1 MLAIFFFNCY
11 SIAMNFIE
19 FNDVSFTYPA
29 VEGDVDS
36 DGNPIE
42 PRAVFEHFT
51 AQFPGG
57 FISLVGPNGSGKS
70 TFMLLASGRLV
81 PTAGKVLMMGKDIA
95 MMTGEAKN
103 MRASVIYQ
111 NMEFET
117 QDKVK
122 DLLTQV
128 YQSGTLQGKASG
140 ILGKDDL
147 LKEVIEVFE
156 LEGVLDHTLTGIS
169 KGEIQRTLLAFSI
182 LYGSASVFMD
192 EPLFAMEYP
201 QKEKALAYLRDYCK
215 KTGTTI
221 YISMHELELT
231 KRFAE
236 KVLLIYPNRDM
247 SFGTPEEVLTDEDL
261 EKAYGLPV
269 EMLKK
274 GEEYTRRDLTD
285 TAKSIADMNLL
296 LQQQQQAQPV
306 L

>member
-1 MLAIFFFNCY
+1 
-11 SIAMNFIE
+11 MNFIE

-29 VEGDVDS
+29 VEGDVDA

-42 PRAVFEHFT
+42 PRAVFSHFS
-51 AQFPGG
+51 AQFPSG
-57 FISLVGPNGSGKS
+57 FVSLVGPNGSGKS

-81 PTAGKVLMMGKDIA
+81 PTTGKVLMMGKDIA

-117 QDKVK
+117 EDKVG
-122 DLLTQV
+122 DLLAQV
-128 YQSGTLQGKASG
+128 FKSGTLQGKAQGIFGKGDLMSEVIDVFELSG
-140 ILGKDDL
+140 ILN
-147 LKEVIEVFE
+147 
-156 LEGVLDHTLTGIS
+156 HTLTGIS

-201 QKEKALAYLRDYCK
+201 QKEKSLSYLRDYCK

-221 YISMHELELT
+221 YISMHELDLT

-236 KVLLIYPNRDM
+236 KVLLFYPNRDM
-247 SFGTPEEVLTDEDL
+247 SFGTPEEVLTNEDL

-285 TAKSIADMNLL
+285 TAKSISDMNALL
-296 LQQQQQAQPV
+296 KAQSTTKNE
-306 L
+306 

>member
-1 MLAIFFFNCY
+1 
-11 SIAMNFIE
+11 MNFIE

-29 VEGDVDS
+29 VEGDVDA

-42 PRAVFEHFT
+42 PRAVFSHFS
-51 AQFPGG
+51 AQFPSG
-57 FISLVGPNGSGKS
+57 FVSLVGPNGSGKS

-81 PTAGKVLMMGKDIA
+81 PTTGKVLMMGKDIA

-117 QDKVK
+117 EDKVR

-128 YQSGTLQGKASG
+128 YRSGTLQGKASG
-140 ILGKDDL
+140 ILGNDDL

-182 LYGSASVFMD
+182 LYGSTSVFMD

-201 QKEKALAYLRDYCK
+201 QKEKALSYLRDYCK

-221 YISMHELELT
+221 YISMHELDLT

-236 KVLLIYPNRDM
+236 KVLLFYPNRDM
-247 SFGTPEEVLTDEDL
+247 SFGTPDEVLTDEDL

-296 LQQQQQAQPV
+296 LQQQQAQPV
-306 L
+306 S

>member
-29 VEGDVDS
+29 VEGDLDA
-36 DGNPIE
+36 DGKPIE

-51 AQFPGG
+51 AQFPSG

-81 PTAGKVLMMGKDIA
+81 PTTGKVLMMGKDIA

-117 QDKVK
+117 EDKVR

-128 YQSGTLQGKASG
+128 YRSGTLQGKASG
-140 ILGKDDL
+140 ILGNDDL

-201 QKEKALAYLRDYCK
+201 QKEKALSYLRDYCK

-221 YISMHELELT
+221 YISMHELDLT

-236 KVLLIYPNRDM
+236 KVLLFYPNRDM
-247 SFGTPEEVLTDEDL
+247 SFGTPDEVLTDEDL

-296 LQQQQQAQPV
+296 LKQQQAQPV
-306 L
+306 S

>member
-29 VEGDVDS
+29 VEGDLDA
-36 DGNPIE
+36 DGKPIE

-51 AQFPGG
+51 AQFPSG
-57 FISLVGPNGSGKS
+57 FTSLVGPNGSGKS
-70 TFMLLASGRLV
+70 TFMLLASGRRV
-81 PTAGKVLMMGKDIA
+81 PTTGKVLMMGKDIA

-117 QDKVK
+117 EDKVR

-128 YQSGTLQGKASG
+128 YRSGTLQGKASG
-140 ILGKDDL
+140 ILGNDDL

-201 QKEKALAYLRDYCK
+201 QKEKALSYLRDYCK

-221 YISMHELELT
+221 YISMHELDLT

-236 KVLLIYPNRDM
+236 KVLLFYPNRDM
-247 SFGTPEEVLTDEDL
+247 SFGTPDEVLTDEDL

-296 LQQQQQAQPV
+296 LKQQQAQPV
-306 L
+306 S

>member
-29 VEGDVDS
+29 VEGDLDA
-36 DGNPIE
+36 DGKPIE

-51 AQFPGG
+51 AQFPSG

-81 PTAGKVLMMGKDIA
+81 PTTGKVLMMGKDIA

-117 QDKVK
+117 EDKVR

-128 YQSGTLQGKASG
+128 YRSGTLQGKASG
-140 ILGKDDL
+140 ILGNDDL

-182 LYGSASVFMD
+182 LYGSNSVFMD

-201 QKEKALAYLRDYCK
+201 QKEKALSYLRDYCK

-221 YISMHELELT
+221 YISMHELDLT

-236 KVLLIYPNRDM
+236 KVLLFYPNRDM
-247 SFGTPEEVLTDEDL
+247 SFGTPDEVLTDEDL

-296 LQQQQQAQPV
+296 LQQQQAQPV
-306 L
+306 S

>member
-1 MLAIFFFNCY
+1 VLAIFFFNCY

-29 VEGDVDS
+29 VEGDLDA
-36 DGNPIE
+36 DGKPIE

-51 AQFPGG
+51 AQFPSG

-81 PTAGKVLMMGKDIA
+81 PTTGKVLMMGKDIA

-117 QDKVK
+117 EDKVR

-140 ILGKDDL
+140 ILGNDDL

-182 LYGSASVFMD
+182 LYGSTSVFMD

-201 QKEKALAYLRDYCK
+201 QKEKALSYLRDYCK

-221 YISMHELELT
+221 YISMHELDLT

-236 KVLLIYPNRDM
+236 KVLLFYPNRDM
-247 SFGTPEEVLTDEDL
+247 SFGTPDEVLTDEDL

-296 LQQQQQAQPV
+296 LKQQQAEPV
-306 L
+306 S

>member
-1 MLAIFFFNCY
+1 
-11 SIAMNFIE
+11 MNFIE

-29 VEGDVDS
+29 VEGDLDA
-36 DGNPIE
+36 DGKPIE

-51 AQFPGG
+51 AQFPSG

-81 PTAGKVLMMGKDIA
+81 PTTGKVLMMGKDIA

-117 QDKVK
+117 EDKVR

-128 YQSGTLQGKASG
+128 YRSGTLQGKASG
-140 ILGKDDL
+140 ILGNDDL

-182 LYGSASVFMD
+182 LYGSTSVFMD

-201 QKEKALAYLRDYCK
+201 QKEKALSYLRDYCK

-221 YISMHELELT
+221 YISMHELDLT

-236 KVLLIYPNRDM
+236 KVLLFYPNRDM
-247 SFGTPEEVLTDEDL
+247 SFGTPDEVLTDEDL

-296 LQQQQQAQPV
+296 LQQQQAEPV
-306 L
+306 SQKA

>member
-1 MLAIFFFNCY
+1 
-11 SIAMNFIE
+11 MNFIE

-29 VEGDVDS
+29 VEGDLDA
-36 DGNPIE
+36 DGKPIE

-51 AQFPGG
+51 AQFPSG

-81 PTAGKVLMMGKDIA
+81 PTTGKVLMMGKDIA

-117 QDKVK
+117 EDKVR

-140 ILGKDDL
+140 ILGNDDL

-182 LYGSASVFMD
+182 LYGSTSVFMD

-201 QKEKALAYLRDYCK
+201 QKEKALSYLRDYCK

-221 YISMHELELT
+221 YISMHELDLT

-236 KVLLIYPNRDM
+236 KVLLFYPNRDM
-247 SFGTPEEVLTDEDL
+247 SFGTPDEVLTDEDL

-296 LQQQQQAQPV
+296 LKQQQAEPV
-306 L
+306 S

>member
-29 VEGDVDS
+29 VEGDLDA
-36 DGNPIE
+36 DGKPIE

-51 AQFPGG
+51 AQFPSG

-81 PTAGKVLMMGKDIA
+81 PTTGKVLMMGKDIA

-117 QDKVK
+117 EDKVR

-140 ILGKDDL
+140 ILGNDDL

-182 LYGSASVFMD
+182 LYGSTSVFMD

-201 QKEKALAYLRDYCK
+201 QKEKALSYLRDYCK

-221 YISMHELELT
+221 YISMHELDLT

-236 KVLLIYPNRDM
+236 KVLLFYPNRDM
-247 SFGTPEEVLTDEDL
+247 SFGTPDEVLTDEDL

-296 LQQQQQAQPV
+296 LKQQQAEPV
-306 L
+306 S

>member
-29 VEGDVDS
+29 VEGDLDA
-36 DGNPIE
+36 DGKPIE

-51 AQFPGG
+51 AQFPSG

-81 PTAGKVLMMGKDIA
+81 PTTGKVLMMGKDIA

-117 QDKVK
+117 EDKVR

-140 ILGKDDL
+140 ILGNDDL
-147 LKEVIEVFE
+147 LKEVIKVFE

-182 LYGSASVFMD
+182 LYGSTSVFMD

-201 QKEKALAYLRDYCK
+201 QKEKALSYLRDYCK

-221 YISMHELELT
+221 YISMHELDLT

-236 KVLLIYPNRDM
+236 KVLLFYPNRDM
-247 SFGTPEEVLTDEDL
+247 SFGTPDEVLTDEDL

-296 LQQQQQAQPV
+296 LQQQQAQPV
-306 L
+306 S

>member
-1 MLAIFFFNCY
+1 
-11 SIAMNFIE
+11 MNFIE

-29 VEGDVDS
+29 VEGDVDA

-42 PRAVFEHFT
+42 PRAVFSHFS
-51 AQFPGG
+51 AQFPSG
-57 FISLVGPNGSGKS
+57 FVSLVGPNGSGKS

-81 PTAGKVLMMGKDIA
+81 PTTGKVLMMGKDIA

-117 QDKVK
+117 EDKVG
-122 DLLTQV
+122 DLLAQV
-128 YQSGTLQGKASG
+128 FKSGTLQGKAQGIFGKGDLMSEVIDVFELSG
-140 ILGKDDL
+140 ILN
-147 LKEVIEVFE
+147 
-156 LEGVLDHTLTGIS
+156 HTLTGIS

-201 QKEKALAYLRDYCK
+201 QKEKSLSYLRDYCK

-221 YISMHELELT
+221 YISMHELDLT

-236 KVLLIYPNRDM
+236 KVLLFYPNRDM
-247 SFGTPEEVLTDEDL
+247 SFGTPEEVLTNEDL

-285 TAKSIADMNLL
+285 TAKSISDMNALL
-296 LQQQQQAQPV
+296 KAQSTTKTE
-306 L
+306 

>member
-29 VEGDVDS
+29 VEGDLDA
-36 DGNPIE
+36 DGKPIE

-51 AQFPGG
+51 AQFPSG

-81 PTAGKVLMMGKDIA
+81 PTTGKVLMMGKDIA

-117 QDKVK
+117 EDKVR

-128 YQSGTLQGKASG
+128 YRSGTLQGKASG
-140 ILGKDDL
+140 ILGNDDL

-182 LYGSASVFMD
+182 LYGSTSVFMD

-201 QKEKALAYLRDYCK
+201 QKEKALSYLRDYCK

-221 YISMHELELT
+221 YISMHELDLT

-236 KVLLIYPNRDM
+236 KVLLFYPNRDM
-247 SFGTPEEVLTDEDL
+247 SFGTPDEVLTDEDL

-296 LQQQQQAQPV
+296 LKQQAQPV
-306 L
+306 S

>member
-29 VEGDVDS
+29 VEGDLDA
-36 DGNPIE
+36 DGKPIE

-51 AQFPGG
+51 AQFPSG

-81 PTAGKVLMMGKDIA
+81 PTTGKVLMMGKDIA

-111 NMEFET
+111 HMEFET
-117 QDKVK
+117 EDKVR

-128 YQSGTLQGKASG
+128 YRSGTLQGKASG
-140 ILGKDDL
+140 ILGNDDL

-182 LYGSASVFMD
+182 LYGSTSVFMD

-201 QKEKALAYLRDYCK
+201 QKEKALSYLRDYCK

-221 YISMHELELT
+221 YISMHELDLT

-236 KVLLIYPNRDM
+236 KVLLFYPNRDM
-247 SFGTPEEVLTDEDL
+247 SFGTPDEVLTDEDL

-296 LQQQQQAQPV
+296 LQQQQAQPV
-306 L
+306 S